1 MKFIVYQVSV
11 YSLFLHQQR
20 LRYTPGSLTY
30 AQHAYKQVIPTTEY
44 PVHAVQSCSESE
56 L

>member
-11 YSLFLHQQR
+11 YSLFLHQQK

-30 AQHAYKQVIPTTEY
+30 AQHAYITG
-44 PVHAVQSCSESE
+44 
-56 L
+56 